1 MKVVVLVGGVGGAKL
16 AYGLAQALPPEDLT
30 ILVNTGDDFWRYGL
44 RVCPDLDTIM
54 YTLSGLV
61 DPVNGW
67 GIAGDTL
74 HALEQLRAY
83 GEDDWFRLGDRDFAT
98 HILRTRWLHGGVPL
112 SEVTARLTKSLGISQ
127 RILPM
132 TDAPVATM
140 IDTVEYGELEF
151 QEYFVRHRWQPT
163 VKALRLDGIEQ
174 AEIVPAVEQALQ
186 QAEVILIAPS
196 NPWLSIAPIL
206 AVPGMRD
213 AIMRRDVPRV
223 AISPIVGGQAI
234 KGPAAKIMAELGYPV
249 SAVTVAEYYGDLL
262 NGFVYDQMDAG
273 LTLPQPRA
281 LSCKTVMKTSK
292 DKVSFAQSVLDWIQ
306 GWH

>member
-1 MKVVVLVGGVGGAKL
+1 MKAVVLVGGVGGAKL

-54 YTLSGLV
+54 YTLSGQV
-61 DPVNGW
+61 DPLNGW

-174 AEIVPAVEQALQ
+174 AEIAPAVEQALQ

-273 LTLPQPRA
+273 LTLPQPHV

-292 DKVSFAQSVLDWIQ
+292 DKVSFAQNVLDWIQ